1 MAQSIE
7 ELYRFGLKFFVEP
20 DCTLNSADCIPIF
33 HRWIQTQALD
43 LLLID
48 VADYTHLSS
57 GPNVLLVAHE
67 GNLAIDTAEGRTGL
81 LCTSKQPQTGSLAER
96 LTSVA
101 KNLIAAARLLED
113 DIAFEGRLRFSST
126 EWQFHANDRLLAPPG
141 TESVSALTPALQEFM
156 SIGYPGEPHHI
167 EIDAHS
173 KNRLK
178 IQLTTSQPN
187 SLDSLFER
195 LNKNIGE
202 S

>member
-7 ELYRFGLKFFVEP
+7 KLYRFGLKLFVEP

-48 VADYTHLSS
+48 VADYTHLSN
-57 GPNVLLVAHE
+57 GPNVLLIAHE

-81 LCTSKQPQTGSLAER
+81 LCTSKQPQTGSFAER
-96 LTSVA
+96 LAGVA
-101 KNLIAAARLLED
+101 RNLTAAARLLED
-113 DIAFEGRLRFSST
+113 DSKFEGQLRFIST

-141 TESVSALTPALQEFM
+141 TESVSSLTPALQEFM
-156 SIGYPGEPHHI
+156 SIGYPDDPHQI
-167 EIDAHS
+167 RMDAHS

-178 IQLTTSQPN
+178 IQLTTSQPV
-187 SLDSLFER
+187 SLDSLLER
-195 LNKNIGE
+195 FDQNIRE

>member
-7 ELYRFGLKFFVEP
+7 ELYRFGLKLFIEP
-20 DCTLNSADCIPIF
+20 DCALNGADCIPIF

-48 VADYTHLSS
+48 VADYTHLSN
-57 GPNVLLVAHE
+57 GPSVLLVAHE

-81 LCTSKQPQTGSLAER
+81 LCTSKQPQNGSFAER
-96 LTSVA
+96 LANVA
-101 KNLIAAARLLED
+101 KNIIAAARLLEN
-113 DIAFEGRLRFSST
+113 DITFEGQLRFIST

-141 TESVSALTPALQEFM
+141 AESVSSLTPALQKLM
-156 SIGYPGEPHHI
+156 SIGYPEEPHQI
-167 EIDAHS
+167 RVDLQS

-178 IQLTTSQPN
+178 IQLTTSQPV
-187 SLDSLFER
+187 SLDSLLKRFDQ
-195 LNKNIGE
+195 NIRE

>member
-20 DCTLNSADCIPIF
+20 DCTLNSSDCIPIF
-33 HRWIQTQALD
+33 HRWIQTQAL
-43 LLLID
+43 
-48 VADYTHLSS
+48 
-57 GPNVLLVAHE
+57 
-67 GNLAIDTAEGRTGL
+67 
-81 LCTSKQPQTGSLAER
+81 
-96 LTSVA
+96 
-101 KNLIAAARLLED
+101 
-113 DIAFEGRLRFSST
+113 

-141 TESVSALTPALQEFM
+141 TESVSTLTPALQEFM

-178 IQLTTSQPN
+178 IQLTTSQPI

-195 LNKNIGE
+195 LNKSIGE

>member
-1 MAQSIE
+1 M
-7 ELYRFGLKFFVEP
+7 FVEP

-113 DIAFEGRLRFSST
+113 DITFEGRLRFTST

-178 IQLTTSQPN
+178 IQLTTSQPI

>member
-7 ELYRFGLKFFVEP
+7 ELYRFGLKLFVEP

-48 VADYTHLSS
+48 VADYTHLSN
-57 GPNVLLVAHE
+57 GPSVLLVAHE
-67 GNLAIDTAEGRTGL
+67 GNLAIDIAEGRTGL
-81 LCTSKQPQTGSLAER
+81 LCTSKQPQTGSFAER
-96 LTSVA
+96 LASVA

-113 DIAFEGRLRFSST
+113 DKTFEGQLRFIST
-126 EWQFHANDRLLAPPG
+126 EWQFHVNDRLLAPPG
-141 TESVSALTPALQEFM
+141 TESVSSFTPALQTLM
-156 SIGYPGEPHHI
+156 NTAYPDKPHQI
-167 EIDAHS
+167 RMDAHS

-178 IQLTTSQPN
+178 IQLTTSQPI

-195 LNKNIGE
+195 FDQNI
-202 S
+202 